1 MKKVRV
7 ILSGVD
13 VVHIEQLL
21 CKLEKVI
28 NGYGYI
34 ITDEKKGNPKIDI
47 IMWVSTIERFWT
59 GNEWINAPMGTI
71 CVEQKRFTFKLYE

>member
-28 NGYGYI
+28 DSYGYI
-34 ITDEKKGNPKIDI
+34 ITDEKKSNPKRDI
-47 IMWVSTIERFWT
+47 IMWVSTIERSWN
-59 GNEWINAPMGTI
+59 GKEWISVPMGII

>member
-7 ILSGVD
+7 ILTGVD
-13 VVHIEQLL
+13 IVHIEQLL

-28 NGYGYI
+28 DSYGYI
-34 ITDEKKGNPKIDI
+34 ITNEKRGNAKKDI
-47 IMWVSTIERFWT
+47 LMWVSTVERFWN
-59 GNEWINAPMGTI
+59 GSDWIDCPMGTI